1 MRIPARLA
9 VFAMTLLLALPVSA
23 QSIDALK
30 AAGVV
35 GERPDGLVALV
46 TPAEPP
52 VQELVDTVNARRLAE
67 YQEIA
72 RRNGTPV
79 EAVQA
84 IVGEKLVAQSPPGTW
99 VMDAQGN
106 WRVK

>member
-1 MRIPARLA
+1 MRITARLA
-9 VFAMTLLLALPVSA
+9 VVALTLLLALPASA

-46 TPAEPP
+46 KPAEPA
-52 VQELVDTVNARRLAE
+52 VQELIDTINARRMAE

-84 IVGEKLVAQSPPGTW
+84 IVGEKLVTQSPPGTW
-99 VMDAQGN
+99 VMDAQGG